1 MGKKFQNEE
10 TIDLLELFGMLWQ
23 HIFQILICTVIGA
36 AVAFGVTKFLM
47 VPQYQSSAMMIVNT
61 RQDVNANVTSDQIN
75 SATKLVET
83 YSIIVKSDTVLSR
96 VIDDLGLN
104 LNYGE
109 LKGKVT
115 VKSVN
120 STQVMEISVEDADP
134 AAAQIICQKITQVC
148 PDLIKDAVE
157 AGSVKLISAASTPAQ
172 PVSPNTLKNTAVGA
186 MLGLVACAGVLV
198 LRMLLNNKINN
209 DADVQKY
216 LDLPVLGVIPVYE
229 GDK

>member
-1 MGKKFQNEE
+1 MGKEFQDEE

-23 HIFQILICTVIGA
+23 HIFQILICTVVGA

-47 VPQYQSSAMMIVNT
+47 VPQYESSAMMIVNT
-61 RQDVNANVTSDQIN
+61 RQDANANVTSDQIN

-96 VIDDLGLN
+96 VIEDLGLN

-109 LKGKVT
+109 LKDKVT

-134 AAAQIICQKITQVC
+134 AAAQIICQIITQVC
-148 PDLIKDAVE
+148 PELIKDAVE
-157 AGSVKLISAASTPAQ
+157 AGSVKLISAASTPVQ

-186 MLGLVACAGVLV
+186 LLGLVACAGVLV

>member
-47 VPQYQSSAMMIVNT
+47 VPQYESSAMMIVNT

-109 LKGKVT
+109 LKDKVT

-120 STQVMEISVEDADP
+120 STQVMQISVQDADP

-157 AGSVKLISAASTPAQ
+157 AGSVKLISAASTPVQ

-216 LDLPVLGVIPVYE
+216 LDLPVLGVIPAYE

>member
-1 MGKKFQNEE
+1 MGKEFQDEE

-23 HIFQILICTVIGA
+23 HIFQILICTVVGA

-47 VPQYQSSAMMIVNT
+47 VPQYESSAMMIVNT
-61 RQDVNANVTSDQIN
+61 RQDANANVTSDQIN

-109 LKGKVT
+109 LKDKVT

-148 PDLIKDAVE
+148 PELIKDAVE
-157 AGSVKLISAASTPAQ
+157 AGSVKLISAASTPVQ

-186 MLGLVACAGVLV
+186 LLGLVACAGVLV
-198 LRMLLNNKINN
+198 LKMLLNNKINN

>member
-1 MGKKFQNEE
+1 MKK
-10 TIDLLELFGMLWQ
+10 LLCML
-23 HIFQILICTVIGA
+23 LA
-36 AVAFGVTKFLM
+36 ALM
-47 VPQYQSSAMMIVNT
+47 VLTMASFAMAEEAASYKIAVLT
-61 RQDVNANVTSDQIN
+61 GTTSQGEEEVTA
-75 SATKLVET
+75 ATKLVET

-109 LKGKVT
+109 LKDKVT

-148 PDLIKDAVE
+148 PELIKDAVE
-157 AGSVKLISAASTPAQ
+157 AGSVKLISAASTPVQ

-186 MLGLVACAGVLV
+186 LLGLVACAGVLV
-198 LRMLLNNKINN
+198 LRMLLNNKINS
-209 DADVQKY
+209 DSDVEKY
-216 LDLPVLGVIPVYE
+216 LELPVLGVIPVYE

>member
-1 MGKKFQNEE
+1 M
-10 TIDLLELFGMLWQ
+10 FGMLWQ
-23 HIFQILICTVIGA
+23 HIFQILLCTVIGA
-36 AVAFGVTKFLM
+36 ALTFGATKFLM
-47 VPQYQSSAMMIVNT
+47 APQYESSAMMIVNT
-61 RQDVNANVTSDQIN
+61 RQDANANVTSDQIN
-75 SATKLVET
+75 SATRLVET

-109 LKGKVT
+109 LKDKVT

-148 PDLIKDAVE
+148 PELIKDAVE
-157 AGSVKLISAASTPAQ
+157 AGSVKLISAASTPVQ

-198 LRMLLNNKINN
+198 LKMLLNNKINN

>member
-1 MGKKFQNEE
+1 MGKEFQNEE

-109 LKGKVT
+109 LKDKVT

-148 PDLIKDAVE
+148 PELIKDAVE
-157 AGSVKLISAASTPAQ
+157 AGSVKLISAASTPVQ

-186 MLGLVACAGVLV
+186 LLGLVACAGVLV
-198 LRMLLNNKINN
+198 LKMLLNNKINN

>member
-36 AVAFGVTKFLM
+36 AVAFGVTKILM
-47 VPQYQSSAMMIVNT
+47 VPQYESSAMMIVNT
-61 RQDVNANVTSDQIN
+61 RQDANANVTSDQIN

-109 LKGKVT
+109 LKDKVT

-120 STQVMEISVEDADP
+120 STQVMQISVQDADP

-216 LDLPVLGVIPVYE
+216 LDLPVLGVIPAYE

>member
-1 MGKKFQNEE
+1 MGKEFQNEE

-47 VPQYQSSAMMIVNT
+47 VPQYESSAMMIVNT
-61 RQDVNANVTSDQIN
+61 RQDANANVTSDQIN

-109 LKGKVT
+109 LKDKVT

-120 STQVMEISVEDADP
+120 STQVMQISVEDADP

-157 AGSVKLISAASTPAQ
+157 AGSVKLISAASTPVQ

-186 MLGLVACAGVLV
+186 LLGLVACAGVLV

>member
-1 MGKKFQNEE
+1 MGKEFQNEE

-109 LKGKVT
+109 LKDKVT

-148 PDLIKDAVE
+148 PELIKDAVE
-157 AGSVKLISAASTPAQ
+157 AGSVKLISAASTPVQ

-186 MLGLVACAGVLV
+186 LLGLVACAGVLV

>member
-1 MGKKFQNEE
+1 MGKEFQDEE

-23 HIFQILICTVIGA
+23 HIFQILICTVVGA

-47 VPQYQSSAMMIVNT
+47 VPQYESSAMMIVNT
-61 RQDVNANVTSDQIN
+61 RQDANANVTSDQIN

-83 YSIIVKSDTVLSR
+83 YSIIVKSDTVLSS
-96 VIDDLGLN
+96 VIEDLGLN

-109 LKGKVT
+109 LKDKVT

-120 STQVMEISVEDADP
+120 STQVMQISVQDADP

-148 PDLIKDAVE
+148 PELIKDAVE
-157 AGSVKLISAASTPAQ
+157 AGSVKLISAASTPVQ

-186 MLGLVACAGVLV
+186 LLGLVACAGVLV
-198 LRMLLNNKINN
+198 LKMLLNNKINN

>member
-47 VPQYQSSAMMIVNT
+47 VPQYESSAMMIVNT
-61 RQDVNANVTSDQIN
+61 RQDANANVTSDQIN

-109 LKGKVT
+109 LKDKVT

-120 STQVMEISVEDADP
+120 STQVMQISVQDADP

-157 AGSVKLISAASTPAQ
+157 AGSVKLISAASTPVQ

>member
-1 MGKKFQNEE
+1 MGKEFQDEE

-23 HIFQILICTVIGA
+23 HIFQILICTVVGA

-47 VPQYQSSAMMIVNT
+47 VPQYESSAMMIVNT
-61 RQDVNANVTSDQIN
+61 RQDANANVTSDQIN

-96 VIDDLGLN
+96 VIEDLGLN

-109 LKGKVT
+109 LKDKVT

-120 STQVMEISVEDADP
+120 STQVMQISVQDADP
-134 AAAQIICQKITQVC
+134 VAAQIICQKITQVC

-157 AGSVKLISAASTPAQ
+157 AGSVKLISEASTPLR
-172 PVSPNTLKNTAVGA
+172 PVSPSTMKNTAIGA
-186 MLGLVACAGVLV
+186 MAGLVACVGVLV
-198 LRMLLNNKINN
+198 IRMLLNNKINS

>member
-109 LKGKVT
+109 LKDKVT

-216 LDLPVLGVIPVYE
+216 LDLPVLGVIPAYE

>member
-1 MGKKFQNEE
+1 M
-10 TIDLLELFGMLWQ
+10 
-23 HIFQILICTVIGA
+23 
-36 AVAFGVTKFLM
+36 
-47 VPQYQSSAMMIVNT
+47 
-61 RQDVNANVTSDQIN
+61 
-75 SATKLVET
+75 
-83 YSIIVKSDTVLSR
+83 KSDTVLSR

-157 AGSVKLISAASTPAQ
+157 AGSVKVISAASTPVQ
-172 PVSPNTLKNTAVGA
+172 PVSPNTLKNTVVGA

-198 LRMLLNNKINN
+198 LKMLLNNKINN

>member
-1 MGKKFQNEE
+1 MGKEFQNEE

-23 HIFQILICTVIGA
+23 HIFQILICTVVGA

-47 VPQYQSSAMMIVNT
+47 VPQYESSAMMIVNT
-61 RQDVNANVTSDQIN
+61 RQDANANVTSDQIN

-96 VIDDLGLN
+96 VIEDLGLN

-109 LKGKVT
+109 LKDKVT

-120 STQVMEISVEDADP
+120 STQVMQISVQDADP

-216 LDLPVLGVIPVYE
+216 LDLPVLGVIPAYE

>member
-36 AVAFGVTKFLM
+36 TVAFGVTKFLM
-47 VPQYQSSAMMIVNT
+47 VPQYRSSAMMIVNT

-109 LKGKVT
+109 LKDKVT

-148 PDLIKDAVE
+148 PELIKDAVE
-157 AGSVKLISAASTPAQ
+157 AGSVKLISAASTPVQ

-186 MLGLVACAGVLV
+186 LLGLVACAGVLV
-198 LRMLLNNKINN
+198 LKMLLNNKINN

-216 LDLPVLGVIPVYE
+216 LDLPVLGVIPAYE

>member
-1 MGKKFQNEE
+1 MGKEFQNEE

-47 VPQYQSSAMMIVNT
+47 VPQYESSAMMIVNT
-61 RQDVNANVTSDQIN
+61 RQDANANVTSDQIN

-109 LKGKVT
+109 LKDKVT

-120 STQVMEISVEDADP
+120 STQVMQISVQDADP

-216 LDLPVLGVIPVYE
+216 LDLPVLGVIPAYE

>member
-47 VPQYQSSAMMIVNT
+47 VPQYESSAMMIVNT
-61 RQDVNANVTSDQIN
+61 RQDANANVTSDQIN

-109 LKGKVT
+109 LKDKVT

-120 STQVMEISVEDADP
+120 STQVMQISVQDADP

-216 LDLPVLGVIPVYE
+216 LDLPVLGVIPAYE

>member
-47 VPQYQSSAMMIVNT
+47 VPQYESSAMMIVNT
-61 RQDVNANVTSDQIN
+61 RQDANANVTSDQIN

-109 LKGKVT
+109 LKDKVT

-157 AGSVKLISAASTPAQ
+157 AGSVKLISAASTPVQ

-229 GDK
+229 GEK

>member
-1 MGKKFQNEE
+1 MGKEFQDEE

-23 HIFQILICTVIGA
+23 HIFQILICTVVGA
-36 AVAFGVTKFLM
+36 AIAFGVTKFLM

-96 VIDDLGLN
+96 VIHELGLN

-109 LKGKVT
+109 LKEKVT
-115 VKSVN
+115 VSSVN
-120 STQVMEISVEDADP
+120 STQVMQISVQDADP

-157 AGSVKLISAASTPAQ
+157 AGSVKLISEASTPLR
-172 PVSPNTLKNTAVGA
+172 PVSPSTMKNTAIGA
-186 MLGLVACAGVLV
+186 MAGLVACVGVLV
-198 LRMLLNNKINN
+198 IRMLLNNKINS

-216 LDLPVLGVIPVYE
+216 LDLPVLGVIPAYE

>member
-1 MGKKFQNEE
+1 MGKEFQNEE

-47 VPQYQSSAMMIVNT
+47 VPQYESSAMMIVNT

-109 LKGKVT
+109 LKDKVT

-120 STQVMEISVEDADP
+120 STQVMQISVQDADP

-157 AGSVKLISAASTPAQ
+157 AGSVKLISAASTPVQ

-186 MLGLVACAGVLV
+186 LLGLVACAGVLV

-216 LDLPVLGVIPVYE
+216 LDLPVLGVIPAYE

>member
-1 MGKKFQNEE
+1 MGKEFQNED

-36 AVAFGVTKFLM
+36 TVAFGVTKFLM
-47 VPQYQSSAMMIVNT
+47 VPQYRSSAMMIVNT

-157 AGSVKLISAASTPAQ
+157 AGSVKVISAASTPVQ

-186 MLGLVACAGVLV
+186 MLGLVTCAGVLV
-198 LRMLLNNKINN
+198 LKMLLNNKINN

-216 LDLPVLGVIPVYE
+216 LDLPVLGVIPAYE

>member
-1 MGKKFQNEE
+1 MGKEFQNEE

-61 RQDVNANVTSDQIN
+61 RQDANANVTSDQIN

-109 LKGKVT
+109 LKDKVT

-120 STQVMEISVEDADP
+120 STQVMQISVQDADP

-216 LDLPVLGVIPVYE
+216 LDLPVLGVIPAYE